1 MFRRSHVTIGLGI
14 GLFLALTL
22 SGAVLA
28 QEGVVYGDPGDTG
41 WHGTYWNS
49 MSPWGTPA
57 LQRQEADLN
66 YDWGSGSPHP
76 NVIADRFSARW
87 TRYID
92 VPAGTYRFSATSD
105 DGIRVYV
112 DHDLIIDGWWDHPAQ
127 TFTADLYLAAGYHL
141 VVVEYYENMGH
152 AVAKVSWLP
161 LGGQPGYWCGEYYG
175 NPWLG
180 GSPAVVRDDQNLDFY
195 WGYGS
200 PAAGIPSD
208 GFSVRWT
215 RTMTFEPGQ
224 YRFTMT
230 HDDGARLWVND
241 RLLINMWRDQPFW
254 PSSATTYL
262 AGDVTVKME
271 YYENGGVAAAR
282 LAWEPVDDGPP
293 PPPAGIIVDDTDG
306 GFVKGGTTRY
316 WHTAAGGHGGSMIW
330 TWNNDWMRYNYNWAR
345 WYPDLTPGRYEVFV
359 YVPEQHATTTKARYW
374 ISHAGG
380 YTMRLLDQSANRG
393 RWVSLNVYQFGGTR
407 NDYVSLAD
415 VTYESWISRQIAF
428 DAVKFVPR

>member
-1 MFRRSHVTIGLGI
+1 MFKRIAFAIGLI
-14 GLFLALTL
+14 LVLGLNGTAF
-22 SGAVLA
+22 A

-41 WHGTYWNS
+41 WHGTYYNS
-49 MSPWGTPA
+49 TSIWGTPV

-66 YDWGSGSPHP
+66 YDWGSGSPDP
-76 NVIADRFSARW
+76 VVRADGFSARW

-92 VPAGTYRFSATSD
+92 VSAGTYRFTAVSD

-112 DHDLIIDGWWDHPAQ
+112 DHDLIINGWWDHPAQ
-127 TFTADLYLAAGYHL
+127 TFTADLYLTAGYHL

-152 AVAKVSWLP
+152 AVAKLSWQP
-161 LGGQPGYWCGEYYG
+161 LAGQPDYWRGEYYS

-180 GSPAVVRDDQNLDFY
+180 GSPAVVRDDQTIDFY

-208 GFSVRWT
+208 GFSVRWM
-215 RTMTFEPGQ
+215 RTMTFEPGL

-230 HDDGARLWVND
+230 HDDGARLWADN
-241 RLLINMWRDQPFW
+241 RLLIDKWRDQPFW
-254 PSSATTYL
+254 PTSATAHL
-262 AGDVTVKME
+262 AGNVSLKIE

-293 PPPAGIIVDDTDG
+293 PPPAGIIVDDSDA
-306 GFVKGGTTRY
+306 GFVKGGTARY
-316 WHTAAGGHGGSMIW
+316 WHTSAGGQGGSMIW

-359 YVPEQHATTTKARYW
+359 YVPEQHATTTRARYW

-393 RWVSLNVYQFGGTR
+393 RWVSLNAYQFRGTR
-407 NDYVSLAD
+407 SDYVSLAD
-415 VTYESWISRQIAF
+415 VTYEPYLSGMIAF